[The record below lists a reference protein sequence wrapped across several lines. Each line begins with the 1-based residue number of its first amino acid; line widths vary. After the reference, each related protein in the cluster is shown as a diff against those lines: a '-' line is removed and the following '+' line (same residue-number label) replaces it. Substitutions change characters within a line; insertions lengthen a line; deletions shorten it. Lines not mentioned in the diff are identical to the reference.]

1 MAQDTETGLRRTLSL
16 PLITLYG
23 LGNILGAGIYVLIG
37 AVANTAGNFA
47 PYSFILAAMVAGVT
61 AFSFAELASRFP
73 VSGGGALFIHKG
85 FHKPQLTRLVGLM
98 IIMTGV
104 VSAATITRGFV
115 GYVQVFAPV
124 PETVAIVGMLAL
136 LCGLACW
143 GINESVVTAALI
155 TFVEVMGL
163 LLIVWVAFRMSPDAA
178 AINLGTLNPEAT
190 SLDAAVDE
198 GRFSL
203 AALVSGAFL
212 AFYAYIGFEGMV
224 NVAEEVKNPRRNM
237 PLAIVIAI
245 SVATALYVLVTWS
258 ALRVVPAA
266 VLGSSDAPL
275 AMVYE
280 VATGE
285 SSYLIAGIS
294 LFAVI
299 NGALIQIIMG
309 SRICY
314 GLTREGLLPAWS
326 GLLNGKTRT
335 PINATILITGCILLA
350 AVWLPIETLARLT
363 TALLLLVFTLVNL
376 ALIRIKREP
385 KPDHELFEVAA
396 WVPVLGLVTSAGFLL
411 GETWN
416 LLSG

>member
-124 PETVAIVGMLAL
+124 PETVAIVWMLAL
-136 LCGLACW
+136 LCGLACL

-163 LLIVWVAFRMSPDAA
+163 LLIV
-178 AINLGTLNPEAT
+178 
-190 SLDAAVDE
+190 
-198 GRFSL
+198 
-203 AALVSGAFL
+203 
-212 AFYAYIGFEGMV
+212 
-224 NVAEEVKNPRRNM
+224 
-237 PLAIVIAI
+237 
-245 SVATALYVLVTWS
+245 
-258 ALRVVPAA
+258 
-266 VLGSSDAPL
+266 
-275 AMVYE
+275 
-280 VATGE
+280 
-285 SSYLIAGIS
+285 
-294 LFAVI
+294 
-299 NGALIQIIMG
+299 
-309 SRICY
+309 
-314 GLTREGLLPAWS
+314 
-326 GLLNGKTRT
+326 
-335 PINATILITGCILLA
+335 
-350 AVWLPIETLARLT
+350 
-363 TALLLLVFTLVNL
+363 
-376 ALIRIKREP
+376 
-385 KPDHELFEVAA
+385 
-396 WVPVLGLVTSAGFLL
+396 
-411 GETWN
+411 
-416 LLSG
+416 

>member
-1 MAQDTETGLRRTLSL
+1 M
-16 PLITLYG
+16 
-23 LGNILGAGIYVLIG
+23 LIG
-37 AVANTAGNFA
+37 AVASTAGNFA

-61 AFSFAELASRFP
+61 AFSFAELASRFS

-98 IIMTGV
+98 INMTDV

-115 GYVQVFAPV
+115 GYVRVFAPV
-124 PETVAIVGMLAL
+124 PKTVAIVGMLAL
-136 LCGLACW
+136 LCGPACW

-163 LLIVWVAFRMSPDAA
+163 LLIVWVAFRISPDAA

-198 GRFSL
+198 NRFSL

-212 AFYAYIGFEGMV
+212 AFYAYIGFEDMV
-224 NVAEEVKNPRRNM
+224 NVAEEVKNPCRNM

-245 SVATALYVLVTWS
+245 SLATALYVLVTWS

-314 GLTREGLLPAWS
+314 GLTREGLLPAWL
-326 GLLNGKTRT
+326 GLFNGKIRT

-385 KPDHELFEVAA
+385 KPEHELFEVAA
-396 WVPVLGLVTSAGFLL
+396 
-411 GETWN
+411 
-416 LLSG
+416 